1 MHAFCVRRACRQNG
15 RPDLKADAF
24 VGGDSLDDGMD
35 FQGFLGEGS
44 SLEGDLRFQG
54 PFRIDGRVTG
64 KVVATAGLWI
74 GPMGEVDVTTLEAEV
89 LIVAGTVRGLITVA
103 RRLEVLP
110 GGSVL
115 GKVRLGSPGLTVHPG
130 GRLEADLD
138 IAEAN
143 ATPIS

>member
-1 MHAFCVRRACRQNG
+1 
-15 RPDLKADAF
+15 
-24 VGGDSLDDGMD
+24 LDDEMD

-74 GPMGEVDVTTLEAEV
+74 GPRGEVEVTTLEAETLV
-89 LIVAGTVRGLITVA
+89 VAGMVRGLIQVG

-110 GGSVL
+110 GGTVM

-138 IAEAN
+138 MAEASVP
-143 ATPIS
+143 PIS

>member
-1 MHAFCVRRACRQNG
+1 
-15 RPDLKADAF
+15 
-24 VGGDSLDDGMD
+24 LDEGLD

-64 KVVATAGLWI
+64 KVVASAGLWI
-74 GPMGEVDVTTLEAEV
+74 GPKGEVDVTTLEAETLV
-89 LIVAGTVRGLITVA
+89 VGGTVRGLIQVH

-110 GGSVL
+110 GGSVQ
-115 GKVRLGSPGLTVHPG
+115 GKVRLGSPGLIVHPG

-138 IAEAN
+138 IAEAR
-143 ATPIS
+143 TVPLS

>member
-1 MHAFCVRRACRQNG
+1 MG
-15 RPDLKADAF
+15 
-24 VGGDSLDDGMD
+24 LDDGLD

-54 PFRIDGRVTG
+54 PFRIDGRVAG

-74 GPMGEVDVTTLEAEV
+74 GPRGEVDVTTLEAETLV
-89 LIVAGTVRGLITVA
+89 VAGTVRGLIEIG

-110 GGSVL
+110 GGNVL
-115 GKVRLGSPGLTVHPG
+115 GTVRMRNPGLIVHPG

-138 IAEAN
+138 MVEAR
-143 ATPIS
+143 ATPVS